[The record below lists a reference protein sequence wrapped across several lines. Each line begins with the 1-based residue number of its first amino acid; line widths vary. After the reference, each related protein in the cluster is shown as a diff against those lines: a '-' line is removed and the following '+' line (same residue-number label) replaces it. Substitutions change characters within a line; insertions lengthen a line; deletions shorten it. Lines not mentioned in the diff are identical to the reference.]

1 LRHTTPWPSAA
12 SPPVHLPSGFSTAS
26 RFQPLWISSP
36 AKFDTLHKMNYVKIT
51 TEHVVGKEDA
61 EGVMLLMND
70 AMDRIAALQ
79 VAYDSLVATMNTT
92 EPENFAEI
100 ARP

>member
-1 LRHTTPWPSAA
+1 
-12 SPPVHLPSGFSTAS
+12 
-26 RFQPLWISSP
+26 
-36 AKFDTLHKMNYVKIT
+36 MNYVKIT
-51 TEHVVGKEDA
+51 TEHVVGEEDA